1 MAKAIRNKLEGVVEE
16 LTTVLALPD
25 IGIPNRSTDE
35 EPSNVAQ
42 FKNAVSLLTVREQEI
57 LGLATQTKELEAK
70 LLGLA
75 TTDEQDAEHTQYA
88 NRIRLKAKQRDARTK
103 IRELRGIR
111 LP

>member
-25 IGIPNRSTDE
+25 INIQNRSTDE

-42 FKNAVSLLTVREQEI
+42 FENAVRLLTVREQEI
-57 LGLATQTKELEAK
+57 LGIATQTEELEAK

-75 TTDEQDAEHTQYA
+75 KTDEQDAEQTQYA
-88 NRIRLKAKQRDARTK
+88 NRIRLIEKQ
-103 IRELRGIR
+103 L
-111 LP
+111 